1 MMGFGGWGTIYMIV
15 FWAIIIALAVWL
27 LSRLFPNGTDDTSS
41 PRHNQTGWRDSVE
54 SPSVESPS
62 VESPIEVLK
71 RRYARGEITKMEY
84 EEIRQ
89 DLET

>member
-1 MMGFGGWGTIYMIV
+1 MMGFGGWGAIYMIV

-27 LSRLFPNGTDDTSS
+27 LSRLFPSGTDDTSP
-41 PRHNQTGWRDSVE
+41 PRHNQTRWSA
-54 SPSVESPS
+54 S

>member
-27 LSRLFPNGTDDTSS
+27 LSRLFPSGTNDTSP
-41 PRHNQTGWRDSVE
+41 PRHNQTRWSD
-54 SPSVESPS
+54 S

-71 RRYARGEITKMEY
+71 RRYARGEITKIEY

>member
-27 LSRLFPNGTDDTSS
+27 LSRLFPSGTDYTSP
-41 PRHNQTGWRDSVE
+41 PRHNQTGWSD
-54 SPSVESPS
+54 SVESPS